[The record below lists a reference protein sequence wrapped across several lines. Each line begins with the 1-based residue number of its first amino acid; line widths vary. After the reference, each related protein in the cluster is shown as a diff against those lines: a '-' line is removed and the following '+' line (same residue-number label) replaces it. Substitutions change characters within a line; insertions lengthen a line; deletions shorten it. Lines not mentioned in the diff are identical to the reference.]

1 MVLVY
6 SSKRD
11 VPTMWK
17 FVGQTE
23 RYMKQDVFEG
33 NGGYRLRC
41 PDIVREISS
50 GERDPY
56 EITVGEYRQKTAE
69 HFDKMSIIYNQMK
82 NHPNF
87 YHQLYMQI
95 YDNEFN
101 LYPKGFDQP
110 AMAAHFHFSN
120 MMYDQLLLQKIDGC
134 LEKGY
139 INNNDKMVDVQ
150 KSIEANLMPIG
161 DIVWDDLE
169 VYDFLSSLSK
179 AAYSDIEDFPY
190 SYQTFEYNGFKM
202 KIDVH
207 NANIKS
213 IVDKHMASLDPY
225 QLRPGESYNEVKRM
239 YNKKYYDILEEP
251 VTSVPVLTKNIKINK
266 RYRLALDGV
275 LDNEGNRYSEPSL

>member
-1 MVLVY
+1 
-6 SSKRD
+6 
-11 VPTMWK
+11 MWK

-56 EITVGEYRQKTAE
+56 EITIGEYRQKTAE

-101 LYPKGFDQP
+101 LYPKGFDQA
-110 AMAAHFHFSN
+110 AMVAHFHFSN

-139 INNNDKMVDVQ
+139 VNNNDKMVDVQ

-179 AAYSDIEDFPY
+179 AAYSDIEDFSY
-190 SYQTFEYNGFKM
+190 SYQTFEYKGFKM

-213 IVDKHMASLDPY
+213 IVDKHMTSLEPY

-251 VTSVPVLTKNIKINK
+251 VTSVPVLKNNIKINK

>member
-6 SSKRD
+6 SGRRD

-41 PDIVREISS
+41 PDIVREIAS

-179 AAYSDIEDFPY
+179 AAYSDIEDFSY
-190 SYQTFEYNGFKM
+190 SYQTFEYKGFKM

-213 IVDKHMASLDPY
+213 IVDKHMTSLEPY

-251 VTSVPVLTKNIKINK
+251 VTSVPVLKNNIKINK